1 MIFKILVIIILLN
14 IDSNISYIRKHIE
27 KEKNNESNLIYD
39 IYN

>member
-27 KEKNNESNLIYD
+27 KENNNESNVIYD
-39 IYN
+39 FFS